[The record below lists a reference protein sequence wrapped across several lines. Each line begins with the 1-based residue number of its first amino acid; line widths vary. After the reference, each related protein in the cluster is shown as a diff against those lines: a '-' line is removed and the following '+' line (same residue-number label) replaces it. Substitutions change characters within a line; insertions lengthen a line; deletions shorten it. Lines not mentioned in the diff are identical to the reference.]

1 MNTKTILALA
11 CGLTLI
17 MTSAFA
23 LHTIDRSRRLG
34 EPGLKMTM
42 ADVYSE
48 DGSVVST
55 NTIALPSA
63 VLDFDSASLPI
74 TKQEL
79 GTLPVDTTYARRLYT
94 ASDGLQ
100 LQLNVVMMGTD
111 RTSIH
116 RPQLCLTGQGWRI
129 LSEQADQIALSGS
142 ALSSL
147 PVIKIVAE
155 QQQLLRDGTQR
166 TVRSLYVY
174 WFVADG
180 HVTARHGQRM
190 WWMAER
196 LLTTGTL
203 QRWAYVAAFGQCL
216 PGQEELTYERMKEF
230 IAASVPTYHK
240 FDEHTQFA
248 DAELQK

>member
-1 MNTKTILALA
+1 M
-11 CGLTLI
+11 
-17 MTSAFA
+17 
-23 LHTIDRSRRLG
+23 
-34 EPGLKMTM
+34 
-42 ADVYSE
+42 
-48 DGSVVST
+48 
-55 NTIALPSA
+55 
-63 VLDFDSASLPI
+63 PI

-79 GTLPVDTTYARRLYT
+79 GTLPADTTYARRLYT
-94 ASDGLQ
+94 AADGLQ

-129 LSEQADQIALSGS
+129 LSEQADQIVLPGS

-166 TVRSLYVY
+166 TVRALYVY

-190 WWMAER
+190 WWMAEG

-203 QRWAYVAAFGQCL
+203 QRWAYVAVFGQCV

-240 FDEHTQFA
+240 FDEQTQFA
-248 DAELQK
+248 DRELRK